1 MARRGKGKVQE
12 EGSSRTGQVPQT
24 LVPPQQLIDEDLP
37 LNPNLDSESLENEGS
52 GGEKKKGRGKAKGV
66 PNNHNLEVHIYQGR
80 IVTPEVVR
88 EISILFSQNIIGPWI
103 RYTEYPEDERE
114 TLFARFKEIKFAYTC
129 TEEELKAAMLKTCS
143 ILFKDWMFLLR
154 KKIFKKYLT
163 KEARKT
169 HPPNNVPVKVWEKMV
184 DKWMDED
191 WQEKSQRNKSN
202 RDYLKMHHTAG
213 SIPIAKYKYEQVK
226 TTGVEPSP
234 IECFKMLHMS
244 KTKDGG
250 KEWASEKAE
259 ALHATLEA
267 KKASAQDQ
275 GLETD
280 ELDIYREVVG
290 EGSHGRV
297 LGMGSGIKA
306 KDVYGCC
313 ERSCKRARVDKTEEL
328 ELKIKNMEEELQ
340 QYKAM
345 KDELEQLKATQ
356 EEVKQM
362 RELMKV
368 MMSQSNIQLPPTT
381 ADVSP
386 NCPDNGVEH
395 TMHD

>member
-1 MARRGKGKVQE
+1 MARRGKGKVQK
-12 EGSSRTGQVPQT
+12 EGSSRTGQVLQT
-24 LVPPQQLIDEDLP
+24 LVPPQQLIDKDLP

-88 EISILFSQNIIGPWI
+88 EISILFSQNIIGHWI

-163 KEARKT
+163 KEAQKA

-191 WQEKSQRNKSN
+191 WQERSQRNKSN

-213 SIPIAKYKYEQVK
+213 SIPIAKYKYEQGLNLVQLSVLK
-226 TTGVEPSP
+226 
-234 IECFKMLHMS
+234 CFICQKQR
-244 KTKDGG
+244 T
-250 KEWASEKAE
+250 
-259 ALHATLEA
+259 ATLEA

-306 KDVYGCC
+306 KDVYGYC

-386 NCPDNGVEH
+386 NCLDNGVEH

>member
-1 MARRGKGKVQE
+1 
-12 EGSSRTGQVPQT
+12 
-24 LVPPQQLIDEDLP
+24 
-37 LNPNLDSESLENEGS
+37 
-52 GGEKKKGRGKAKGV
+52 
-66 PNNHNLEVHIYQGR
+66 
-80 IVTPEVVR
+80 
-88 EISILFSQNIIGPWI
+88 
-103 RYTEYPEDERE
+103 
-114 TLFARFKEIKFAYTC
+114 
-129 TEEELKAAMLKTCS
+129 
-143 ILFKDWMFLLR
+143 MFLLR

-163 KEARKT
+163 KEARKA
-169 HPPNNVPVKVWEKMV
+169 HPPNNVLVKVWEKMV

-191 WQEKSQRNKSN
+191 WQEQSQRNKSN
-202 RDYLKMHHTAG
+202 RDSLKMHHTAG

-234 IECFKMLHMS
+234 IECFKMFHMS
-244 KTKDGG
+244 KTKDGE
-250 KEWASEKAE
+250 KEWASERQKLCMYAM
-259 ALHATLEA
+259 LEA

-275 GLETD
+275 GLEID
-280 ELDIYREVVG
+280 ELNIYHEVVG
-290 EGSHGRV
+290 EGSRGRV

-313 ERSCKRARVDKTEEL
+313 ERSCKRARVDRTEEL

-368 MMSQSNIQLPPTT
+368 MMS
-381 ADVSP
+381 
-386 NCPDNGVEH
+386 
-395 TMHD
+395 